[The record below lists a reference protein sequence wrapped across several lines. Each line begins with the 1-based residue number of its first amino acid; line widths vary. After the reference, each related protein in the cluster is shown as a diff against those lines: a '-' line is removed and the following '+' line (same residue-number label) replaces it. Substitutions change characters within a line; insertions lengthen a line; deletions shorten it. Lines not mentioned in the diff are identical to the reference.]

1 MNGIISLILGMKIRK
16 GWMIKMIPV
25 YQDKW
30 GEGVGNCFQA
40 TLASYFELE
49 LNEVPD
55 FCNLYKDD
63 WCEYFTQWLHN
74 RGYGY
79 IYIIINPK
87 IFSSVFENCKDCYIL
102 GVVINNDGVRHS
114 VIYKNGK
121 IVHDPN
127 FWYEGKYKVV
137 GLDLFIPL

>member
-1 MNGIISLILGMKIRK
+1 
-16 GWMIKMIPV
+16 MIPV

-40 TLASYFELE
+40 TLASYFELG

-63 WCEYFTQWLHN
+63 WSEHFAQWLHN

-79 IYIIINPK
+79 IYVTINTK
-87 IFSSVFENCKDCYIL
+87 ECVSNIFDLCNDCYIL
-102 GVVINNDGVRHS
+102 AIVENDDGVKHS

-121 IVHDPN
+121 MVHDPN
-127 FWYEGKYKVV
+127 FWYEGKYKLI